1 LRPGDSVPWPQAHR
15 PRAIGAHAKQEVPAI
30 DLSDPRVSLPRART
44 TAGGLVK
51 SLLLIAAALGIALI
65 AGFGSVA
72 VLRLVIPD
80 LPAWMGLLI
89 GLVALVFVLWGIS
102 RRFAWIMPW
111 YYVLPAIVFL
121 LTFTFFPVLLTIWLA
136 FTDYAGARNGQ
147 LSVPTTTPVVSVD
160 GNRVTVSDPAGLNC
174 AVLRNGCVDVR
185 AEVYSFEL
193 LSVVAVDYADGV
205 LTIAEPLPRGREARQ
220 VEMFLPELGFDFSTE
235 IASVEGV
242 ELRLGRAPPFAPDLE
257 RIGIQMADEVDRR
270 IVAREGAVLTL
281 DAPLP
286 ADFEATAIARYNE
299 YGFIGLSN
307 FVSILSRAQRSLV
320 PVFAWNVSFA
330 VLTILINTAFGVL
343 LAVLLNNPDLRFRN
357 VYRTLLIVPWAL
369 PNIITIQ
376 VWRGFLNENFGV
388 VNRVLMLFDITPEP
402 INWLGVAMAAKGAV
416 LLVNLWLGLPFMM
429 TAVLGALSAIPRELY
444 EAAKID
450 GASAWQGFW
459 GVTAPLLRTAL
470 IPITLT
476 GFAFN
481 FNNFNLIFLLTD
493 GGPPVDW
500 GTATARGTDILIS
513 WAYNEAFR
521 SQGGYA
527 YGLGSA
533 ISILIFVITVAVSLV
548 NFRVTGALKEE
559 RNT

>member
-1 LRPGDSVPWPQAHR
+1 VA
-15 PRAIGAHAKQEVPAI
+15 
-30 DLSDPRVSLPRART
+30 
-44 TAGGLVK
+44 LV
-51 SLLLIAAALGIALI
+51 
-65 AGFGSVA
+65 AGFGGVA
-72 VLRLVIPD
+72 ALRLAFPD
-80 LPAWMGLLI
+80 LPTWSGLLI

-102 RRFAWIMPW
+102 KRFAWIMPW

-147 LSVPTTTPVVSVD
+147 LSVPTTTPIVAVD
-160 GNRVTVSDPAGLNC
+160 GARVTVSDPAGLNC
-174 AVLRNGCVDVR
+174 GVLRNGCVDVR

-193 LSVVAVDYADGV
+193 LAVTAVDYADGV
-205 LTIAEPLPRGREARQ
+205 LTLSAPLPRGREARQ
-220 VEMFLPELGFDFSTE
+220 VEMFLPDLGFDFSTGIE
-235 IASVEGV
+235 DVDGV
-242 ELRLGRAPPFAPDLE
+242 EVRLVRAPPFAPDLE
-257 RIGIQMADEVDRR
+257 RVGIQMADEVDRR
-270 IVAREGAVLTL
+270 IVALEGAVLTL

-286 ADFEATAIARYNE
+286 DGFEATAIARYNE
-299 YGFIGLSN
+299 YGFIGLRN
-307 FVSILSRAQRSLV
+307 FTTILARAQRSLI

-357 VYRTLLIVPWAL
+357 LYRTLLIVPWAL

-388 VNRVLMLFDITPEP
+388 VNRVLMLFDITPDP

-559 RNT
+559 SNT

>member
-1 LRPGDSVPWPQAHR
+1 
-15 PRAIGAHAKQEVPAI
+15 
-30 DLSDPRVSLPRART
+30 
-44 TAGGLVK
+44 
-51 SLLLIAAALGIALI
+51 LLIGIALAI
-65 AGFGSVA
+65 AMVA
-72 VLRLVIPD
+72 GVLGVVALRLALPD
-80 LPAWMGLLI
+80 LPTWSGLLI

-121 LTFTFFPVLLTIWLA
+121 LTFTFFPVMLTIWLA
-136 FTDYAGARNGQ
+136 FTDYSGTRNGQ
-147 LSVPTTTPVVSVD
+147 LNVSTTAPVVAVD
-160 GNRVTVSDPAGLNC
+160 GAEITVADPLSLTCGL
-174 AVLRNGCVDVR
+174 LRNGCVDVR
-185 AEVYSFEL
+185 AEVYSFESL
-193 LSVVAVDYADGV
+193 RVVATDYADGV
-205 LTIAEPLPRGREARQ
+205 LTLAEPLPRGREARQ
-220 VEMFLPELGFDFSTE
+220 VELFLPELGFEFSTA
-235 IASVEGV
+235 ILDVEGL
-242 ELRLGRAPPFAPDLE
+242 EIRLERAPPYPPDLE
-257 RIGIQMADEVDRR
+257 SVGIQMADEVQRR
-270 IVAREGAVLTL
+270 IVAHEGSTFTL

-286 ADFEATAIARYNE
+286 DGFDATAIARYND
-299 YGFIGLSN
+299 YGYIGWRN
-307 FVSILSRAQRSLV
+307 FTTILSRAQQSLI
-320 PVFAWNVSFA
+320 PVFAWNISFA
-330 VLTILINTAFGVL
+330 VLTIVINTVFGVL

-357 VYRTLLIVPWAL
+357 LYRTLLILPWAL

-376 VWRGFLNENFGV
+376 VWRGLLNENFGAI
-388 VNRVLMLFDITPEP
+388 NRVLMLFDITPEP
-402 INWLGVAMAAKGAV
+402 INWLFVASSAKAAV

-521 SQGGYA
+521 SQGGFA

-559 RNT
+559 SNT

>member
-1 LRPGDSVPWPQAHR
+1 M
-15 PRAIGAHAKQEVPAI
+15 KQEAPAI
-30 DLSDPRVSLPRART
+30 DLSDPRVALPRART
-44 TAGGLVK
+44 TAGGIVK
-51 SLLLIAAALGIALI
+51 SLLLLGGALAVAMI
-65 AGFGSVA
+65 AGAGGVVA
-72 VLRLVIPD
+72 LRLAFPD
-80 LPAWMGLLI
+80 LPAWAGLLI
-89 GLVALVFVLWGIS
+89 GLVVLVFVLWGIS

-136 FTDYAGARNGQ
+136 FTDYSGARNGQ
-147 LSVPTTTPVVSVD
+147 LSVPTTTPTVAVD
-160 GNRVTVSDPAGLNC
+160 GVRVTVGDPAGLNC
-174 AVLRNGCVDVR
+174 DVLRNGCVDVR
-185 AEVYSFEL
+185 AEVYSAEL
-193 LSVVAVDYADGV
+193 LQVVVVGYADGV
-205 LTIAEPLPRGREARQ
+205 LTLAEPLPRGREARQ
-220 VEMFLPELGFDFSTE
+220 VEMFLPGLGFDFSTAIE
-235 IASVEGV
+235 AVDGV
-242 ELRLGRAPPFAPDLE
+242 EVRIVRAPPFPPDLE
-257 RIGIQMADEVDRR
+257 RIGIQMAEEVQRR
-270 IVAREGAVLTL
+270 IVAHDGAVFTL

-286 ADFEATAIARYNE
+286 AGFEATAIARYND
-299 YGFIGLSN
+299 YGYIGLRN
-307 FVSILSRAQRSLV
+307 FTTILSRAQRSLI

-343 LAVLLNNPDLRFRN
+343 LAVFLNNPDLRFRN
-357 VYRTLLIVPWAL
+357 LYRTLLILPWAL

-376 VWRGFLNENFGV
+376 VWRGFLNENFGP

-402 INWLGVAMAAKGAV
+402 INWLGVAMAAKGAI
-416 LLVNLWLGLPFMM
+416 LLVNLWLGLPFMV

-559 RNT
+559 SNT

>member
-1 LRPGDSVPWPQAHR
+1 M
-15 PRAIGAHAKQEVPAI
+15 QEVPAI
-30 DLSDPRVSLPRART
+30 DLSDPRAALPRART

-51 SLLLIAAALGIALI
+51 SLLLLGGALAFALVVGFAGVALG
-65 AGFGSVA
+65 
-72 VLRLVIPD
+72 RLVVPD
-80 LPAWMGLLI
+80 LPAWSGMPFGLL
-89 GLVALVFVLWGIS
+89 ALLFAMWGIA

-147 LSVPTTTPVVSVD
+147 LSVPTTTQIVAVE
-160 GNRVTVSDPAGLNC
+160 GERVTVVDAANLNC
-174 AVLRNGCVDVR
+174 GVLRNGCVDVR
-185 AEVYSFEL
+185 AEVYSFDQI
-193 LSVVAVDYADGV
+193 AVEVTAYADGV
-205 LTIAEPLPRGREARQ
+205 LTLAAPLPRGREARQ
-220 VEMFLPELGFDFSTE
+220 VELFLPDLGFDFSTGIE
-235 IASVEGV
+235 SVDGV
-242 ELRLGRAPPFAPDLE
+242 ELRLARTPPFPPDLE
-257 RIGIQMADEVDRR
+257 RVSVQLADELLRR
-270 IVAREGAVLTL
+270 IVAVDGTVLTL
-281 DAPLP
+281 DAALP
-286 ADFEATAIARYNE
+286 DDFEATAIARFNE
-299 YGFIGLSN
+299 YGFIGVRN
-307 FVSILSRAQRSLV
+307 FTTILARAQRSLV
-320 PVFAWNVSFA
+320 PVFVWNVSFA
-330 VLTILINTAFGVL
+330 VLTILINTSIGVL

-357 VYRTLLIVPWAL
+357 LYRTLLIVPWAL

-388 VNRVLMLFDITPEP
+388 INRVLMLFDITTVPV
-402 INWLGVAMAAKGAV
+402 NWLGVEMAAKGAV

-444 EAAKID
+444 EASKID
-450 GASAWQGFW
+450 GASAWQAFW

-470 IPITLT
+470 VPITLT

-521 SQGGYA
+521 SQGGFA

-559 RNT
+559 SNT